1 MSLELYTDLAI
12 TALEL
17 LDEFGQTVIVHHG
30 SALSNNLIEGSRTGT
45 RATTSHRAVV
55 ATNSGKLMS
64 DVRMVGNA
72 SIMTTDIKVVFG
84 NDVELD
90 DDDKIEV
97 AGYVWSI
104 LKIIRIAPGDQLIST
119 TAWLRR

>member
-1 MSLELYTDLAI
+1 MSLELYTDLAA

-45 RATTSHRAVV
+45 RTTTSHRAVV